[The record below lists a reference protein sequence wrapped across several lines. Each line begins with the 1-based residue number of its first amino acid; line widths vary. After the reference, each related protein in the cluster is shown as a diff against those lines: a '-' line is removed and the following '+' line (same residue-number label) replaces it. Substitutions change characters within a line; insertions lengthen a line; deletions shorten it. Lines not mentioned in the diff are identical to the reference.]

1 MATHTTANTPAS
13 ASSLSRSGAASSSS
27 SSSSSAQNAVPTFT
41 LTDYSKFLAAGGL
54 CATITHGAMTPVD
67 VVKTRIQLEPQGK
80 RVGMLTMAKN
90 IVASE
95 GAGGLLTGFGAT
107 AVGYLVQGG
116 LKFAGY
122 EFWKRQLVIAAGS
135 PETAETYRTAIYLT
149 GASIAEVFATMALTP
164 LEAAR
169 IRMVSERG
177 YATNLFGALTKMTAK
192 EGFAGLYAGIIPILC
207 KQVPYAIGQF
217 TTNEFMHEL
226 VEKSLADKKAL
237 EQSSKANEIGI
248 QLGCG
253 LVAGAVAAVLS
264 HPADTLLSKINQ
276 GGGRSGGTVSR
287 LVKLAQETGPVRIW
301 AGLGPRILM
310 TAGLV
315 SGQFLLY
322 AQIKTALDAPA
333 GITIAK
339 RDSASASSK

>member
-1 MATHTTANTPAS
+1 MATHTTAKSPAAPS
-13 ASSLSRSGAASSSS
+13 ALRPSAPSSPSSSS
-27 SSSSSAQNAVPTFT
+27 SSSSSSTDLVPTFS
-41 LTDYSKFLAAGGL
+41 LIDYGKFLAAGGL
-54 CATITHGAMTPVD
+54 CATITHGMMTPVD
-67 VVKTRIQLEPQGK
+67 VVKTRIQLEPPGQ
-80 RVGMLTMAKN
+80 RVSMLTMGRN
-90 IVASE
+90 IIASE
-95 GAGGLLTGFGAT
+95 GPGGLLTGFGPT

-122 EFWKRQLVIAAGS
+122 EFWKRQFVLLAGS
-135 PETAETYRTAIYLT
+135 QQTAEQYRTAIYLT

-177 YATNLFGALTKMTAK
+177 FASNLFGALSKMTAQ
-192 EGFAGLYAGIIPILC
+192 EGLGGLYAGIIPILC
-207 KQVPYAIGQF
+207 KQVPY
-217 TTNEFMHEL
+217 HEL
-226 VEKSLADKKAL
+226 VEKTMDKKAI
-237 EQSSKANEIGI
+237 EENSKAGEVTI

-276 GGGRSGGTVSR
+276 GGGGSGGTVSR

-322 AQIKTALDAPA
+322 AQIKTALGAPA

-339 RDSASASSK
+339 SSETKSS

>member
-1 MATHTTANTPAS
+1 MATHTTAKTPAAPAFLKS
-13 ASSLSRSGAASSSS
+13 ATGGGKG
-27 SSSSSAQNAVPTFT
+27 SATAFDVPTFT
-41 LTDYSKFLAAGGL
+41 LIDYTKFLAAGGL
-54 CATITHGAMTPVD
+54 CATITHGMMTPVD
-67 VVKTRIQLEPQGK
+67 VVKTRIQLEPPGK
-80 RVGMLTMAKN
+80 RVGMLTMARN

-95 GAGGLLTGFGAT
+95 GPGGLLTGFAPT
-107 AVGYLVQGG
+107 AVGYLIQGG

-122 EFWKRQLVIAAGS
+122 EFWKRQFVILAGS
-135 PETAETYRTAIYLT
+135 QETAQQYRTAIYLT
-149 GASIAEVFATMALTP
+149 GASIAEVFATLALTP

-169 IRMVSERG
+169 IRLVSERG
-177 YATNLFGALTKMTAK
+177 YASNLFGALTKMTAQ
-192 EGFAGLYAGIIPILC
+192 EGIGGLYAGLIPILC

-226 VEKSLADKKAL
+226 VERSIDKKAV
-237 EQSSKANEIGI
+237 EESSKAGEVGI

-253 LVAGAVAAVLS
+253 LVAGAVAAILS

-276 GGGRSGGTVSR
+276 GGGGSGGTVSR
-287 LVKLAQETGPVRIW
+287 LVKLAQETGPIRIW

-322 AQIKTALDAPA
+322 AQIKSALGAPA

-339 RDSASASSK
+339 DSETSSS

>member
-1 MATHTTANTPAS
+1 MATHTTAKSPAAPAS
-13 ASSLSRSGAASSSS
+13 LQSRAPNKTPQDGGDIP
-27 SSSSSAQNAVPTFT
+27 VFT
-41 LTDYSKFLAAGGL
+41 ALDYSKFLAAGGL
-54 CATITHGAMTPVD
+54 CATLTHGLMTPVD
-67 VVKTRIQLEPQGK
+67 VVKTRIQLEPSGK

-95 GAGGLLTGFGAT
+95 GPGGLLTGFGAT

-122 EFWKRQLVIAAGS
+122 EFWKRQFVILAGS
-135 PETAETYRTAIYLT
+135 QETAQQYRTAIYLT

-177 YATNLFGALTKMTAK
+177 YASNLLGALSKMTAQ
-192 EGFAGLYAGIIPILC
+192 EGIGGLYAGIIPILC

-226 VEKSLADKKAL
+226 VEKSLSDKKAI
-237 EQSSKANEIGI
+237 EENSKAGEVTI

-253 LVAGAVAAVLS
+253 LVAGAVAAILS

-276 GGGRSGGTVSR
+276 GGGGSGGTVSR
-287 LVKLAQETGPVRIW
+287 LVNLARETGPVRIW

-322 AQIKTALDAPA
+322 AQIKSALGAPA

-339 RDSASASSK
+339 ESETSS